1 MSNNNFNTTDVVTIA
16 AVLLGATPSDL
27 IDKIGETDLNDTDQL
42 TSFLKPF
49 AVKKFNDLRDENL
62 NKGFRQ
68 ASKRTEKLWGEVFS
82 EDISGQKLEDLFL
95 NHREKLNADKSGKS
109 NITLQKALQSN
120 EVKTY
125 IEQLQKTA
133 SEADQ
138 IRAEFDKYKT
148 LQNVK
153 AEALNVLSSNGANF
167 SENKAIKARQMAAL
181 ESELKNLKF
190 TRNSHGDITL
200 LDDTGEPLFNKE
212 TAQNWAFN
220 DYVKTLSPVDFT
232 QPPAKKENKN
242 TFVPNTQGNTGN
254 AHGFTQKELN
264 SFTYEDFKRVLNTG
278 DTEKA
283 KFIEEQMIINHEQN
297 LKK

>member
-1 MSNNNFNTTDVVTIA
+1 MSSNNFNSMDVVNIA
-16 AVLLGATPSDL
+16 AVLLGAQPSDL

-82 EDISGQKLEDLFL
+82 EDISGQKLEDLFIT
-95 NHREKLNADKSGKS
+95 HREKLNADKSGKS
-109 NITLQKALQSN
+109 NITLQKALQSS
-120 EVKTY
+120 EVKNY
-125 IEQLQKTA
+125 IEQLKKTA

-138 IRAEFDKYKT
+138 IRADFDKYKT
-148 LQNVK
+148 LQSVK
-153 AEALNVLSSNGANF
+153 AEALSVLSSSGANF

-190 TRNSHGDITL
+190 NRNTSGEITL

-212 TAQNWAFN
+212 TAQNWAFS
-220 DYVKTLSPVDFT
+220 DYVKTLSPVDFS
-232 QPPAKKENKN
+232 QPPAQKENKN
-242 TFVPNTQGNTGN
+242 VFVPNVQGNTGN
-254 AHGFTQKELN
+254 AHGFTQKELS
-264 SFTYEDFKRVLNTG
+264 SFTYEDFKRVLNSG

-297 LKK
+297 LNK

>member
-1 MSNNNFNTTDVVTIA
+1 MSNNNFNITDVVNIA
-16 AVLLGATPSDL
+16 ADLLGAQPSDL
-27 IDKIGETDLNDTDQL
+27 IDKIGETEINDTDQL

-49 AVKKFNDLRDENL
+49 AVKKFNDLRDEAL

-82 EDISGQKLEDLFL
+82 EDISGQKLEDLFI
-95 NHREKLNADKSGKS
+95 NHRDKLNAEKSGKS

-120 EVKTY
+120 EVKSY
-125 IEQLQKTA
+125 IEQLKKTA

-148 LQNVK
+148 LQSIK
-153 AEALNVLSSNGANF
+153 AEALNVLSNSGANF
-167 SENKAIKARQMAAL
+167 STNNAIKARQMAAL

-190 TRNSHGDITL
+190 NRNSNGEIII

-212 TAQNWAFN
+212 TAQNWNFS
-220 DYVKTLSPVDFT
+220 DYVKTLSPVEFVE
-232 QPPAKKENKN
+232 PPAKLENN
-242 TFVPNTQGNTGN
+242 NIFLPNTQGNTGN
-254 AHGFTQKELN
+254 PHGFTQNELN

-283 KFIEEQMIINHEQN
+283 KFIEEQMILNHQQN